1 MLQPSSHHIIADP
14 NDEFWGNSGWK
25 QDAFHQAISHGSHHP
40 QTVHPEGLK
49 MRKHRIVPTD
59 SQSTHQRN
67 FNEVRL
73 LQSTTRRKALNSL
86 IWDVSFS
93 LMNSNL
99 FFFFCLFR
107 ATPMA
112 YRGSQAKSQIR
123 TVAAGLH
130 HSHSNARSEP
140 CLQPRP
146 QLVDNGKVTADP

>member
-49 MRKHRIVPTD
+49 MRKHRILPTD

-73 LQSTTRRKALNSL
+73 LQSTTCRKALNSL

-93 LMNSNL
+93 LINSNL
-99 FFFFCLFR
+99 FFFFVFL
-107 ATPMA
+107 
-112 YRGSQAKSQIR
+112 
-123 TVAAGLH
+123 GLH
-130 HSHSNARSEP
+130 PWHTEVPKLGVKSELWLLAYITATAMPDQSHVCNLDHSSWIMVR
-140 CLQPRP
+140 
-146 QLVDNGKVTADP
+146 